1 MITADSM
8 RDIAAKNNIANTAA
22 LIRDLEA
29 AVLAAANRG
38 DDSVI
43 VKVYSDQISHSKHQV
58 LSHFAERGFKIV
70 HRVYDYLIS
79 WY

>member
-8 RDIAAKNNIANTAA
+8 RDIAAQNNATNTTA

-38 DDSVI
+38 ANSVI
-43 VKVYSDQISHSKHQV
+43 VKVDSDQISHSKHQV
-58 LSHFAERGFKIV
+58 LSHFTEQGFEIV
-70 HRVYDYLIS
+70 NRVYDYLIS